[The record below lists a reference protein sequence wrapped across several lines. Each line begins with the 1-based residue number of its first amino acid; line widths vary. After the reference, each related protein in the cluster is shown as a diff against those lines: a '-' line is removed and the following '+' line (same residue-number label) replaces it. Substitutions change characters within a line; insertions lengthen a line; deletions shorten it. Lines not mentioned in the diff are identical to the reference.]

1 MRDDVGSAAP
11 SYQVPGLER
20 GLRVLEAFTR
30 DRREFSLAELTR
42 LLDLPRATVFRL
54 VTTLEQNGYLDKEPT
69 HKTYRL
75 GNRVLRLGFEFLA
88 SQDVVTTAH
97 PFLERLS
104 RDTGASA
111 HLGVLDG
118 RDVLYLDRI
127 AGSNHLVSNVGVGTR
142 FPAHATTMGRVLLAG
157 LGIDAVRK
165 LYENIDLPKATDQTP
180 QSLSALLDRLTQES
194 ADGYVTSVS
203 AFEAGL
209 SSIAAPVRNS
219 YGTVIAAISVA
230 GPESQLD
237 HATLKGEIR
246 VRVCQA
252 AADISDVLGATA
264 RAPSQKPEP
273 AIAANV

>member
-1 MRDDVGSAAP
+1 MKDDVRTATP

-20 GLRVLEAFTR
+20 GLRLMEVFTR

-54 VTTLEQNGYLDKEPT
+54 VTTLEQNGYLDKEPLR
-69 HKTYRL
+69 KTYRL

-97 PFLERLS
+97 PFLEQLS

-111 HLGVLDG
+111 HLGVLDD

-157 LGIDAVRK
+157 LGADAVQK
-165 LYENIDLPKATDQTP
+165 LYENVDLPKATDQTP
-180 QSLSALLDRLTQES
+180 QSLPALLERLTQEQE
-194 ADGYVTSVS
+194 DGYVTSVS

-219 YGTVIAAISVA
+219 YGTVIAAISIA

-237 HATLKGEIR
+237 HATLEGEIR
-246 VRVCQA
+246 ARVCQT
-252 AADISDVLGATA
+252 AADISNVLGAGKPA
-264 RAPSQKPEP
+264 HNQKPLS
-273 AIAANV
+273 AVATNA